1 MLDINDFFPNGLNI
15 EDAIDL
21 LQPVAVYVIGVAVY
35 SVFVFNFYRFVALRD
50 MFSFDVYRFEESR
63 YASVRKFIH
72 VVSYIAKYLIV
83 FPMFA
88 FFWFAVLTLMLTFLS
103 ESRDISDTLLI
114 ALATVSA
121 IRFSAY
127 YNEDLSRDLAKIL
140 PFAILA
146 LFLIDASFF
155 DLSDS
160 LVNLQG
166 VNDHR
171 ELIVYYLLFLIALEL
186 VLRFGFGF
194 SVWLFTKRPVRNT
207 ARPVRSTTQPV
218 SSGDDSA
225 GESVEEA
232 ARPEEEEEKDVADGA
247 TVRESSG

>member
-15 EDAIDL
+15 EDAIVL

-88 FFWFAVLTLMLTFLS
+88 FFWFAVLTLILTFLS
-103 ESRDISDTLLI
+103 KSRDISDTLLI

-127 YNEDLSRDLAKIL
+127 YNEDLARDLAKIL

-155 DLSDS
+155 NLSDS

-166 VNDHR
+166 VDNHR
-171 ELIVYYLLFLIALEL
+171 ETIVYYLLFLIALEL

-194 SVWLFTKRPVRNT
+194 SVWLFTKRPVKSKAHTDNG
-207 ARPVRSTTQPV
+207 AAAVESAEELEASRP
-218 SSGDDSA
+218 A
-225 GESVEEA
+225 EEA
-232 ARPEEEEEKDVADGA
+232 FRPAEEEDEEVADEA

>member
-1 MLDINDFFPNGLNI
+1 MPDIYDFFPNGLNV

-21 LQPVAVYVIGVAVY
+21 LQPVALYVIGVAVY
-35 SVFVFNFYRFVALRD
+35 AVFVFNFYRFIALRD

-63 YASVRKFIH
+63 FASVRKFIH

-88 FFWFAVLTLMLTFLS
+88 FFWFTVLTLMLTFLS
-103 ESRDISDTLLI
+103 EGRDISDTLLI

-140 PFAILA
+140 PFSILA

-155 DLSDS
+155 DFSDS
-160 LVNLQG
+160 LEKIENVS
-166 VNDHR
+166 DHG
-171 ELIVYYLLFLIALEL
+171 EAIVYYLVFLIALEL

-194 SVWLFTKRPVRNT
+194 SVWLFTKRPVRRP
-207 ARPVRSTTQPV
+207 ARPARNTTQPV
-218 SSGDDSA
+218 SGVGDSA
-225 GESVEEA
+225 GESAEEA
-232 ARPEEEEEKDVADGA
+232 ELPMEEEVVIEA
-247 TVRESSG
+247 TERESSG